1 MSLWQIGMHP
11 ALRACYLY
19 PSFRDHPVRSIS
31 PTLTPSQCAPTPCP
45 ICRPKRLIPLQTRT
59 GLSIRKVLLSQ
70 LLRRHLL
77 SSIRGMNIENP
88 RALKVIRPLNSQQTR
103 AWVHPA
109 LELVRSRAS
118 MASSSASFND
128 REALTNSS
136 LLLVLFM
143 VLPGLVLRRNFL
155 NLFQ

>member
-1 MSLWQIGMHP
+1 
-11 ALRACYLY
+11 
-19 PSFRDHPVRSIS
+19 
-31 PTLTPSQCAPTPCP
+31 
-45 ICRPKRLIPLQTRT
+45 
-59 GLSIRKVLLSQ
+59 
-70 LLRRHLL
+70 
-77 SSIRGMNIENP
+77 MNIENP